1 MAGLAY
7 CTEPALAVTPTSSA
21 AAPAEKRFALAL
33 LTARC
38 ASLPYT
44 SDALHSCLLGSLVS
58 VSLMRRQ
65 VLAVLNE
72 MFHVIPSVELAPG
85 NPVLRPLSRKAAD
98 EMALMSFLLP
108 IAVSN
113 LAATMCE
120 EVFATDASLGKGAI
134 VSTMTDKVLA
144 AALWRSADQRVRG
157 VPMMRAAEAVA
168 AWADPMFEPSPG
180 GFEDEAMIRGEDASF
195 RGGYDD
201 EKEVPRPIGAMVSVP
216 RDLRR
221 SRSSHP

>member
-1 MAGLAY
+1 MLASS
-7 CTEPALAVTPTSSA
+7 TPVTHFT
-21 AAPAEKRFALAL
+21 
-33 LTARC
+33 
-38 ASLPYT
+38 
-44 SDALHSCLLGSLVS
+44 SCLLGSLVS

-65 VLAVLNE
+65 VLAILNE

-85 NPVLRPLSRKAAD
+85 SPVLRPLSRKAAD

-120 EVFATDASLGKGAI
+120 EVFATDASLSKGAI

-168 AWADPMFEPSPG
+168 AWADPMFEPSPA
-180 GFEDEAMIRGEDASF
+180 GFEDEAMVRGEEASF
-195 RGGYDD
+195 KGGYED
-201 EKEVPRPIGAMVSVP
+201 EKEVPRPLGLWFQFLEICGGAGVVTREIIKLGVVAGP
-216 RDLRR
+216 VFG
-221 SRSSHP
+221 PVI